1 MNGKR
6 LIGWMLVVGI
16 ILVVAMIFAEPAGT
30 SDGAANPGEAIT
42 NIVNSANQY
51 KASGVLGLVGFVTM
65 LFGLSYYAR
74 RNQGEAQ
81 PDVVNMASSLALL
94 ALPLMAAAVALSSGI
109 TYAEMAPV
117 AESLYQITELLFMGM
132 ISLVGLSFFLLA
144 VGLFGRQ
151 ATLLLKASWSVVAL
165 IGLSLVF
172 TSTGLFS
179 SGGAGDGDGGVFV
192 MVVDMLAFLG
202 TPIVFIVLGV
212 RTIRSSE

>member
-30 SDGAANPGEAIT
+30 SDGSANPGEAIT

-51 KASGVLGLVGFVTM
+51 KASGALGLVGFVTM

-74 RNQGEAQ
+74 RNQSEAQ
-81 PDVVNMASSLALL
+81 PDIVNIASSLAFVSV
-94 ALPLMAAAVALSSGI
+94 AIAAAALGVSSGI
-109 TYAEMAPV
+109 TWKEVAAEHHLV
-117 AESLYQITELLFMGM
+117 LYTVSETMFMGVF
-132 ISLVGLSFFLLA
+132 SLVALSLILLA

-151 ATLLLKASWSVVAL
+151 TTLLLKASWGVVAL
-165 IGLSLVF
+165 VGLPLAAGVS
-172 TSTGLFS
+172 GLTDAS
-179 SGGAGDGDGGVFV
+179 AVAE
-192 MVVDMLAFLG
+192 VVGFLG
-202 TPIVFIVLGV
+202 LPFVFIVLGV

>member
-1 MNGKR
+1 
-6 LIGWMLVVGI
+6 
-16 ILVVAMIFAEPAGT
+16 
-30 SDGAANPGEAIT
+30 
-42 NIVNSANQY
+42 
-51 KASGVLGLVGFVTM
+51 
-65 LFGLSYYAR
+65 
-74 RNQGEAQ
+74 
-81 PDVVNMASSLALL
+81 
-94 ALPLMAAAVALSSGI
+94 MAAAVALSNGI

-117 AESLYQITELLFMGM
+117 AESLYQTTELLFMGM
-132 ISLVGLSFFLLA
+132 ISLVGLSLFLLA

-165 IGLSLVF
+165 IGLSLAI

-212 RTIRSSE
+212 RTIRSAD

>member
-30 SDGAANPGEAIT
+30 SDGSANPGEAIT

-51 KASGVLGLVGFVTM
+51 KASGALGLVGFVTM

-81 PDVVNMASSLALL
+81 PDIVNMASGLALL
-94 ALPLMAAAVALSSGI
+94 ALPLMAAAVALSNGI

-117 AESLYQITELLFMGM
+117 AESLYQTTELLFMGM
-132 ISLVGLSFFLLA
+132 ISLVGLSLFLLA

-165 IGLSLVF
+165 IGLSLAI

-192 MVVDMLAFLG
+192 MAVDMLAFLG

-212 RTIRSSE
+212 RTIRSAD

>member
-30 SDGAANPGEAIT
+30 SDGSANPGEAIT

-51 KASGVLGLVGFVTM
+51 KASGALGLVGFVTM

-81 PDVVNMASSLALL
+81 PDIVNMASGLALL

-165 IGLSLVF
+165 IGLSLAI

-179 SGGAGDGDGGVFV
+179 SGGAGAGDGGVFV
-192 MVVDMLAFLG
+192 MAVDMLAFLG

-212 RTIRSSE
+212 RTIRSAD

>member
-81 PDVVNMASSLALL
+81 PDIVNMASGLALL
-94 ALPLMAAAVALSSGI
+94 ALPLMAAAVALSNGI

-117 AESLYQITELLFMGM
+117 AESLYQTTELLFMGM
-132 ISLVGLSFFLLA
+132 ISLVGLSLFLLA

-165 IGLSLVF
+165 IGLSLAI

-192 MVVDMLAFLG
+192 MAVDMLAFLG

-212 RTIRSSE
+212 RTIRSAD

>member
-1 MNGKR
+1 M
-6 LIGWMLVVGI
+6 
-16 ILVVAMIFAEPAGT
+16 
-30 SDGAANPGEAIT
+30 
-42 NIVNSANQY
+42 
-51 KASGVLGLVGFVTM
+51 ASG
-65 LFGLSYYAR
+65 
-74 RNQGEAQ
+74 
-81 PDVVNMASSLALL
+81 LALL
-94 ALPLMAAAVALSSGI
+94 ALPLMAAAVALSNGI

-117 AESLYQITELLFMGM
+117 AESLYQTTELLFMGM
-132 ISLVGLSFFLLA
+132 ISLVGLSLFLLA

-165 IGLSLVF
+165 IGLSLAI

-212 RTIRSSE
+212 RTIRSAD